1 MMYQLNFFK
10 LFENKLLAIFGSHIF
25 IPRLLALLSAFGEGA
40 K

>member
-10 LFENKLLAIFGSHIF
+10 SFEHKLLAIFVSPIF
-25 IPRLLALLSAFGEGA
+25 IPRLLVLLSAFGEGA